1 MSIDHRV
8 PVEDL
13 APRTYDRRRIAGKY
27 GIDAPCVPLLSA
39 VFGAVALVGAV
50 VASTTT
56 SMAWWL
62 ALAVLLFSQALVFV
76 HMTFRGK
83 FVVWERLFDQLPLDG
98 GELVLDVGCGRG
110 MVLIAAARRLTT
122 GRAIGIDLWR
132 AGDQDGNDPVA
143 TRVNAHANRV
153 ADRIDLQTADMSRTQ
168 LPSATFDVVT
178 ANVAIRT
185 VKDRVKRRAAVEEIY
200 RVTKPGGTMLLVDT
214 QHVLE
219 YRDDLVACGA
229 EDVRL
234 SSLGPSGWFGN
245 PYVAS
250 RLVSATKP
258 GLDRLPR

>member
-1 MSIDHRV
+1 MDMSIDHRV

-27 GIDAPCVPLLSA
+27 GIDAPYVPLLSA
-39 VFGAVALVGAV
+39 LLGAVALVGAV
-50 VASTTT
+50 LAPTTASMT
-56 SMAWWL
+56 WRL
-62 ALAVLLFSQALVFV
+62 ALAVILFSQALVFL
-76 HMTFRGK
+76 HMTVRGK
-83 FVVWERLFDQLPLDG
+83 FMVWERLFDQVSLDG
-98 GELVLDVGCGRG
+98 DELVLDIGCGRG
-110 MVLIAAARRLTT
+110 MVLITAARRLTT
-122 GRAIGIDLWR
+122 GRATGIDLWR
-132 AGDQDGNDPVA
+132 AGDQSGNDPVA

-153 ADRIDLQTADMSRTQ
+153 ADRIDLQSVDMTRMQ

-185 VKDRVKRRAAVEEIY
+185 VKDRVKRRAAIEEIY
-200 RVTKPGGTMLLVDT
+200 RVTRPGGTILLVDT

-229 EDVRL
+229 EDVNL
-234 SSLGPSGWFGN
+234 SGLGPSGWFGN

-258 GLDRLPR
+258 